1 MRTRFLSARIL
12 VAAFLATGTAALT
25 SGCGG
30 DDDDDVDAGPGDDP
44 DGSTGDDDGDDPHD
58 GDGSDDGD
66 GSADAAVVD
75 GYQAL
80 LTTDW
85 TLPPPNDPTPDRY
98 FCADITVEEDVLV
111 SSFRTISPNGT
122 HHTVLS
128 VGPPNGPDSDGYLC
142 GVGDN
147 RTALLY
153 ASGVGTDDFTFPDG
167 VGLRIEAG
175 QQIRLNVHTFNATDF
190 DLSGTSGVAVKI
202 VPEVDTEAEFILAGP
217 IGFVLEDDEAPQ
229 EVSGS
234 CPVPADGVVLSWWPH
249 MHKLGTHMTIDID
262 GDVVHDE
269 DFRFTEQVNYPT
281 ERAVTAGETIN
292 VTCRYVNTT
301 NGPVTWGD
309 SSNREMCFAGFYRYP
324 KAGQGLCTGSF

>member
-1 MRTRFLSARIL
+1 MTTRFLPARIL
-12 VAAFLATGTAALT
+12 VAAVLTTGTAAMA

-30 DDDDDVDAGPGDDP
+30 DDDDAVDAGPDDDP
-44 DGSTGDDDGDDPHD
+44 DASSGDDGDGSD
-58 GDGSDDGD
+58 DGSDDGD

-98 FCADITVEEDVLV
+98 FCADITVQEDVLV

-128 VGPPNGPDSDGYLC
+128 VGEPNGPDSDGYEC

-153 ASGVGTDDFTFPDG
+153 ASGVGTDDFTFPEG
-167 VGLRIEAG
+167 VGIRIEAG

-202 VPEVDTEAEFILAGP
+202 EPAVETEAEFILAGP
-217 IGFVLEDDEAPQ
+217 IGFTLDDGTDEQ

-234 CPVPADGVVLSWWPH
+234 CPVPADGVILSWWPH
-249 MHKLGTHMTIDID
+249 MHQLGTHMVIDVS
-262 GDVVHDE
+262 GDVVHDQT
-269 DFRFTEQVNYPT
+269 FRFTEQVNYPT
-281 ERAVTAGETIN
+281 ERPVTAGEQIN

-301 NGPVTWGD
+301 GDPVSWGD